1 MALAALLH
9 RRTYRQYEPDY
20 VIPKDVL
27 EKIANAALQSPTG
40 MNTQDV
46 DLLVVT
52 NKKILEDVSQA
63 SFNTWPQEL
72 KDNFSTRPATY
83 GVKNV
88 VTCDAPAVIFLVK
101 NERASALF
109 AQVDTGIVTQSIIV
123 AAQEF
128 GLESMCVGVFL
139 WGDPTQVEKILGIP
153 TGSLAMAVAIGKAKP
168 NAKLLD
174 KKVLAKATYIE

>member
-9 RRTYRQYEPDY
+9 RRTYRQYEPGY
-20 VIPKDVL
+20 TIPQDILQQIV
-27 EKIANAALQSPTG
+27 NAALQSPTG

-52 NKKILEDVSQA
+52 DKAKLDAASTA
-63 SFNTWPQEL
+63 SFNSWPQEI
-72 KDNFSTRPATY
+72 KDGFSSRPATY

-101 NERASALF
+101 NERASEKFLYID
-109 AQVDTGIVTQSIIV
+109 VGIVTQSIIV

-128 GLESMCVGVFL
+128 GLESMCIGIYLVG
-139 WGDPTQVEKILGIP
+139 DTAKVEQILGIP
-153 TGSLAMAVAIGKAKP
+153 TGNLVMAVAIGKGQA

-174 KKVLAKATYIE
+174 KKIIAKATYIQ